1 MYFFSSRTK
10 KVESTWASFENNSP
24 TDGST
29 CTFWESFPRTFY
41 TTQTAHLKGQKAPAT
56 LRIRCK
62 ICSIALCCHRAE
74 KGKKQECA
82 KRQGGG
88 MLFQPFF
95 HLCCTPSPRA
105 VPKSACS
112 PPGKCYLTTS
122 TDPLGFSDNGQR
134 FEHPIRAGW

>member
-29 CTFWESFPRTFY
+29 CTFWESFPHTFY
-41 TTQTAHLKGQKAPAT
+41 TTQTALLKGQKAPAT
-56 LRIRCK
+56 LRSRCK

-82 KRQGGG
+82 KRPGGG
-88 MLFQPFF
+88 MFFQPFF
-95 HLCCTPSPRA
+95 HLRCSLGAAKAKTHPQPQGCPQICMLPPRQVLPDHQHRPSW
-105 VPKSACS
+105 V
-112 PPGKCYLTTS
+112 
-122 TDPLGFSDNGQR
+122 Q
-134 FEHPIRAGW
+134 